1 MWWTGDGADTV
12 EDVTT
17 QPSHPR
23 PRDPDSSE
31 GPGTPLAGA
40 VTPAREQLLKVL
52 WGLEMEQGLRVT
64 NSLLA
69 QHAGLHTST
78 VSDAVRRM
86 AEDGFVEHH
95 RYGAVAL
102 TSAGEQIAVQVVR
115 RHRLL
120 ETFLVSSLDYT
131 WDEVHEEA
139 DVLEHVA
146 SDKLIERIDEK
157 LGHPSRD
164 PHGDPIPDSSG
175 RLPALSRGTSI
186 VKLEPGATAVVN
198 RIRSDDAELLRYFSA
213 LGMGPGARV
222 EILVPPPFT
231 RDVRIRIDGGAP
243 VVLGEP
249 AAEEVLTDPIDG
261 PRGRG

>member
-1 MWWTGDGADTV
+1 M
-12 EDVTT
+12 
-17 QPSHPR
+17 
-23 PRDPDSSE
+23 
-31 GPGTPLAGA
+31 
-40 VTPAREQLLKVL
+40 KVL

-69 QHAGLHTST
+69 ERAGLHTST

-86 AEDGFVEHH
+86 TEDGYVEHH

-102 TSAGEQIAVQVVR
+102 TRAGERIAVQVVR

-120 ETFLVSSLDYT
+120 ETFLVSSLGYT

-146 SDKLIERIDEK
+146 SDKLIERIDEN
-157 LGHPSRD
+157 LGRPSRD

-175 RLPALSRGTSI
+175 RLPRLSRGTSM
-186 VKLEPGATAVVN
+186 VELAPGATVLVS
-198 RIRSDDAELLRYFSA
+198 RIRSDDADLLRYFSA
-213 LGMGPGARV
+213 LGLGPGARV
-222 EILVPPPFT
+222 EVLDPPPFT
-231 RDVRIRIDGGAP
+231 HDVRIRVNGGQP

-249 AAEEVLTDPIDG
+249 AAEEVLTDPAVPSAAD
-261 PRGRG
+261 PES

>member
-1 MWWTGDGADTV
+1 M
-12 EDVTT
+12 TT
-17 QPSHPR
+17 QSAPLEA
-23 PRDPDSSE
+23 RDEDTPFDDSGVS
-31 GPGTPLAGA
+31 PASA
-40 VTPAREQLLKVL
+40 VTPAQEQLLKVL
-52 WGLEMEQGLRVT
+52 WGLEIEQGLRVS

-69 QHAGLHTST
+69 ERAGLHTST

-86 AEDGFVEHH
+86 AADGYVEHQ

-102 TSAGEQIAVQVVR
+102 TRAGEEIAVQVVR

-120 ETFLVSSLDYT
+120 ETYLVSSLGYT

-157 LGHPSRD
+157 LGRPVRD

-175 RLPALSRGTSI
+175 RLPALSQGTSM
-186 VKLEPGATAVVN
+186 VELETGTVAQVS
-198 RIRSDDAELLRYFSA
+198 RILSDNPELLRYFTA
-213 LGMGPGARV
+213 LGLAPGARV
-222 EILVPPPFT
+222 EILLPPPFT
-231 RDVRIRIDGGAP
+231 RDVRIRIDGKRS

-249 AAEEVLTDPIDG
+249 AAEQVVTDPVDVQRIHS
-261 PRGRG
+261 